1 MAFIGKRSPS
11 RIDAA
16 TLRAHWG
23 VDVDGDG
30 GLTIGAVPAATL
42 ADRFGTPLHVV
53 NAARFDREARAFA
66 EAFTSRYP
74 AAVEVYLA
82 AKANAVCGV
91 LDLARAAGLRVEV
104 FTAFELRLA
113 RAAGYAPGQIIVN
126 GPAKTRELLEDCVD
140 AGVHLVIVDSPMELR
155 DLEAIAARARRRI
168 GVLLRVNV
176 DCVPRGMNP
185 GTATGSRRSVFGM
198 DWHGEELLAAVRFC
212 LRDCHL
218 DFRGLHMHIGSGIR
232 QAADYAPACARLCET
247 AGRIA
252 RETGAPIACLDVGG
266 GFGSP
271 MVREF
276 SALEF
281 LRYHVRHRLPRPASP
296 DQSASFADFAAV
308 ITTAVLDHCRRQSL
322 PLPTLLLEP
331 GRCLTGPNQILLLRV
346 LRTKQRP
353 GLRPWIITDGGQ
365 MTVNFPTFYE
375 YHAMVSC
382 RQPLAP
388 AGPPVDVIGA
398 GCHAADVVS
407 RDRRLPPLREG
418 DALAIMDAGAYFLP
432 FEGNFGFPRAAVVSV
447 AAGMATLVRRRETY
461 DDMLARDAVAVEVE
475 T

>member
-1 MAFIGKRSPS
+1 MAFIGKRSPL
-11 RIDAA
+11 RVDAA
-16 TLRAHWG
+16 TLRAQWG
-23 VDVDGDG
+23 VDVDADG
-30 GLTIGAVPAATL
+30 ELAVDGVRAVAL

-53 NAARFDREARAFA
+53 NAARFDRDARAFG

-74 AAVEVYLA
+74 GPVEVYLA

-91 LDLARAAGLRVEV
+91 LELARAAGLRVEV
-104 FTAFELRLA
+104 FTSFELRLA
-113 RAAGYAPGQIIVN
+113 RAAGYPPEQIIVN
-126 GPAKTRELLEDCVD
+126 GPAKTRELLEDCVEAD
-140 AGVHLVIVDSPMELR
+140 VHLVIVDSPIELH
-155 DLEAIAARARRRI
+155 DLAAIASEAGRRI

-198 DWHGEELLAAVRFC
+198 EWRGEELTAAVRFC
-212 LRDCHL
+212 LRQRHL
-218 DFRGLHMHIGSGIR
+218 EFRGLHMHIGSGIR

-247 AGRIA
+247 AARIA

-281 LRYHVRHRLPRPASP
+281 LRYHVRHRLPRLAPP
-296 DQSASFADFAAV
+296 DGVAAFEDFATV
-308 ITTAVLDHCRRQSL
+308 ITSAIVDHCRRRSL
-322 PLPTLLLEP
+322 PLPTLVLEP
-331 GRCLTGPNQILLLRV
+331 GRCLTGPNQLLLLRV
-346 LRTKQRP
+346 LRTKQRV
-353 GLRPWIITDGGQ
+353 GLRRWIVTDGGQ

-375 YHAMVSC
+375 YHAMLSC

-388 AGPPVDVIGA
+388 AGPPVDVIGP

-407 RDRRLPPLREG
+407 RDRRLPPLSEG
-418 DALAIMDAGAYFLP
+418 DVLAIMDAGAYFLP
-432 FEGNFGFPRAAVVSV
+432 FEGNFGFPRAAVVAV
-447 AAGMATLVRRRETY
+447 AAGRPTLVRRRETY
-461 DDMLARDAVAVEVE
+461 DDMLAREAIQVEVG